1 MCVCVR
7 LSVCVLLLQMLMEL
21 LISSSKMKKKLVQ
34 HKRQRQ
40 TAKRVFVYNVS
51 RESDLLESTLFRIRC
66 QWELVSTNK
75 RDKI

>member
-1 MCVCVR
+1 MCVCVH

>member
-1 MCVCVR
+1 MCMCAFECVCIV
-7 LSVCVLLLQMLMEL
+7 VADAYG
-21 LISSSKMKKKLVQ
+21 IIDISSKMKKKLVQ